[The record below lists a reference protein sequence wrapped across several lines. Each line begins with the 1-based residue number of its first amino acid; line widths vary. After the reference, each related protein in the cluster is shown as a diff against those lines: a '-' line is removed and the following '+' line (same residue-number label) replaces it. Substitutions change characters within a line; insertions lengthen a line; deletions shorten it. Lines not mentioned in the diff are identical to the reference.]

1 MIYKPGDSFHVGAR
15 TKCVDLRSIP
25 VSESGQCLVRFL
37 VNFLCLVSSA
47 VSFDS
52 HFPDWLLFFFYC
64 SIVFGRIDREMIKE
78 CPLALY
84 SFIRSFICLYVHYFF
99 VLFVSS
105 LFFSLLILILPLPPF
120 SFFLFFQSLFLF
132 LSLSRFFLFFFLSKL
147 KSISID
153 LSIQIVADQF
163 PVDFKWAGNP
173 KRKIHSN
180 QIEITET
187 RQQKKTKTKTKINLH
202 DYLSGFSYPISDA
215 SNGVKLQ
222 TELNSNNK

>member
-1 MIYKPGDSFHVGAR
+1 M
-15 TKCVDLRSIP
+15 SI
-25 VSESGQCLVRFL
+25 GLVF
-37 VNFLCLVSSA
+37 
-47 VSFDS
+47 
-52 HFPDWLLFFFYC
+52 
-64 SIVFGRIDREMIKE
+64 I
-78 CPLALY
+78 Y
-84 SFIRSFICLYVHYFF
+84 SFIYLFICTLFLCF
-99 VLFVSS
+99 VCLFSLLFSSYSYSPPSS
-105 LFFSLLILILPLPPF
+105 LFILPFFSISLSFSLPLP
-120 SFFLFFQSLFLF
+120 F
-132 LSLSRFFLFFFLSKL
+132 LSFFFFLSKL

>member
-1 MIYKPGDSFHVGAR
+1 
-15 TKCVDLRSIP
+15 
-25 VSESGQCLVRFL
+25 
-37 VNFLCLVSSA
+37 
-47 VSFDS
+47 
-52 HFPDWLLFFFYC
+52 
-64 SIVFGRIDREMIKE
+64 MIKE

-202 DYLSGFSYPISDA
+202 DYLSGFWYPISDA